1 MTQADKQSGQQPVAR
16 KGGLARLASWS
27 GRQWCLLGAL
37 GCAFL
42 LGVAFVLQFAFDLAP
57 CSLCIFQRVAV
68 AVAGAFFLLGALH
81 GPGRIGT
88 RIYALGAL
96 AGSLGAVV
104 LAGRHIWLQSLPPD
118 QVPAC
123 GPGLN
128 YMLEVLPVWDVITQ
142 VLNASGEC
150 AQISAQWLGLSIP
163 QWSLIGFC
171 ALALVPLAMLW
182 SSFRR

>member
-1 MTQADKQSGQQPVAR
+1 MAQTEHDSGQQAAGS
-16 KGGLARLASWS
+16 KGGLAHWN

-37 GCAFL
+37 GCALL
-42 LGVAFVLQFAFDLAP
+42 LGVAFVLQFAFGMAP
-57 CSLCIFQRVAV
+57 CSLGIFQRVAV

-96 AGSLGAVV
+96 AGTIGAIV
-104 LAGRHIWLQSLPPD
+104 LAGRHVWLQSLPPD
-118 QVPAC
+118 QVPSC

-150 AQISAQWLGLSIP
+150 AQISGQLLGLSIP
-163 QWSLIGFC
+163 EWSLMGFC
-171 ALALVPLAMLW
+171 GLALVPLAMLW